1 MRFTLADILTRAAQ
15 WSPDKTA
22 FSVRGD
28 GAITYQELFDRAT
41 RVAMRL
47 TRHPGKHVGIL
58 LPNSVDWVVCLF
70 GAALAGKAAVLLNTR
85 LTMAELVYQIDQSD
99 TSVLMT
105 GPLYKRDPDALT
117 AALRDGCPSCEAV
130 VWWGREQEQPD
141 NSTEVQAWLSQAGM
155 DGNGLGFVDESSL
168 AVIIYTSGTTSL
180 PKGVMLS
187 HYAVTLNALLVGQ
200 AFGATEDDRV
210 FSAGPFAHSG
220 GLTMHVVLSVLYG
233 ATAYSVS
240 YFNPSE
246 VLDSIES
253 NQCTIYSGIETL
265 FLRLLD
271 APDFDLKRVRS
282 VRTGWATGS
291 RSVLHRIAD
300 EVGMPGIISVYGISE
315 AAPNVL
321 ISHQLETR
329 EHRLD
334 TVGTLHPWMRA
345 QVCDP
350 ATDKPVED
358 GEIGELVL
366 RGYSLMQGY
375 YKNVEETAKAL
386 RGGWLHTGDLVRKRP
401 DGYFE
406 FAGRSKDIIRVGGEN
421 VSALEVEDLLHQLH
435 GVAIAAVIP
444 IEDDVYG
451 EVPLAVIKPVNGVE
465 LKADEIMASLSGQL
479 ASYKL
484 PKQIVFRKDMPLTD
498 SGKVQKK
505 QLRALVT
512 GKLAGGR
519 VEDA

>member
-1 MRFTLADILTRAAQ
+1 MRFTLADILHRTAQ
-15 WSPDKTA
+15 WSPEKTA
-22 FSVRGD
+22 FSVGGD
-28 GAITYQELFDRAT
+28 GTITYRELLDRAT
-41 RVAMRL
+41 QVATRL
-47 TRHPGKHVGIL
+47 ARYPEKNVGIL
-58 LPNSVDWVVCLF
+58 LPNSIDWVVCLF

-85 LTMAELVYQIDQSD
+85 LTTSELIFQIDQSD
-99 TSVLMT
+99 TGVLMT
-105 GPLYKRDPDALT
+105 GPLYKRDSEALIE
-117 AALRDGCPSCEAV
+117 ALRDGCPKCDAV
-130 VWWGREQEQPD
+130 VWWGKEQPG
-141 NSTEVQAWLSQAGM
+141 NSLEAQAWLLQPGTS
-155 DGNGLGFVDESSL
+155 DNGLAPVDESSL

-187 HYAVTLNALLVGQ
+187 HYAVTANALMVGQ
-200 AFGATEDDRV
+200 AFGATENDRV

-246 VLDSIES
+246 VLDSIEI
-253 NQCTIYSGIETL
+253 NQCTIYNGIETL

-271 APDFDLKRVRS
+271 APNFDRKRVRS

-321 ISHQLETR
+321 ISHYLESR

-350 ATDKPVED
+350 ETGRPVED

-366 RGYSLMQGY
+366 RGYSVMQGY
-375 YKNVEETAKAL
+375 YKNAEETAKAL
-386 RGGWLHTGDLVRKRP
+386 RDGWLHTGDLVRRRH

-444 IEDDVYG
+444 MEDDVYG
-451 EVPLAVIKPVNGVE
+451 EVPLAVIQPVNGVK
-465 LKADEIMASLSGQL
+465 LDADEIMKALSGHL

-484 PKQIVFRKDMPLTD
+484 PKRIIFRKDIPLTD

-505 QLRALVT
+505 QLRALV
-512 GKLAGGR
+512 AGNPACGR
-519 VEDA
+519 AEGA

>member
-1 MRFTLADILTRAAQ
+1 MKLTLADILARAAR

-22 FSVRGD
+22 FSIHGE

-41 RVAMRL
+41 RVALRL
-47 TRHPGKHVGIL
+47 AGHPGKHVGIL
-58 LPNSVDWVVCLF
+58 LPNSIDWVVCLF

-85 LTMAELVYQIDQSD
+85 LTTPELVYQIDQSD

-105 GPLYKRDPDALT
+105 GPLYQRDSAVLT
-117 AALRDGCPSCEAV
+117 AALRDGCPKCDAI
-130 VWWGREQEQPD
+130 VWWGRERPD
-141 NSTEVQAWLSQAGM
+141 GSVAAHAWLSATQA
-155 DGNGLGFVDESSL
+155 DATRLGPIDESSL
-168 AVIIYTSGTTSL
+168 AVLIYTSGTTSL

-187 HYAVTLNALLVGQ
+187 HAAITTNALLVGQ

-240 YFNPSE
+240 YFNPAE
-246 VLDSIES
+246 VLDTIES
-253 NQCTIYSGIETL
+253 NQCTIYNGIETL

-271 APDFDLKRVRS
+271 APDFDRKRVRS

-300 EVGMPGIISVYGISE
+300 EVGMPGIIGVYGISE

-321 ISHQLETR
+321 ISHHLETP

-334 TVGTLHPWMRA
+334 TAGTPHPWMRA
-345 QVCDP
+345 RVCDP
-350 ATDKPVED
+350 ETGKPVKD
-358 GEIGELVL
+358 GDIGELVL
-366 RGYSLMQGY
+366 CGYSLMLGY
-375 YKNVEETAKAL
+375 YKNAEETAKAL
-386 RGGWLHTGDLVRKRP
+386 RDGWLYTGDLVRRRP

-421 VSALEVEDLLHQLH
+421 VSALEVEDLLHQVR

-444 IEDDVYG
+444 VEDDVYG

-465 LKADEIMASLSGQL
+465 LKADDILRSLSGRL

-484 PKQIVFRKDMPLTD
+484 PRRIVFREDMPLTD

-505 QLRALVT
+505 QLRALVA
-512 GKLAGGR
+512 GKPADGGA
-519 VEDA
+519 ESS

>member
-1 MRFTLADILTRAAQ
+1 MRLTLADILITAAQ

-22 FSVRGD
+22 FSICDD
-28 GAITYQELFDRAT
+28 GAITYRELFDRAT
-41 RVAMRL
+41 HVATRL
-47 TRHPGKHVGIL
+47 AQYPGKNVGIL
-58 LPNSVDWVVCLF
+58 LPNSIDWVVCLF

-85 LTMAELVYQIDQSD
+85 LTTTELVYQIDQSD

-105 GPLYKRDPDALT
+105 GPLHKRDPETLI
-117 AALRDGCPSCEAV
+117 AALRDGCPKCDAI
-130 VWWGREQEQPD
+130 VWWGREQPD
-141 NSTEVQAWLSQAGM
+141 NSVGRQAWLSQAETS
-155 DGNGLGFVDESSL
+155 DNCLGPVDESSL

-180 PKGVMLS
+180 PKGVMLT
-187 HYAVTLNALLVGQ
+187 HYAVTVNALLVGQ

-220 GLTMHVVLSVLYG
+220 GLTMHVVLSVLYR
-233 ATAYSVS
+233 ATAYSVP

-253 NQCTIYSGIETL
+253 NQCTIYNGIETL

-271 APDFDLKRVRS
+271 AQDFDRNRVRS

-321 ISHQLETR
+321 ISHHLETR

-345 QVCDP
+345 RVCDP
-350 ATDKPVED
+350 ETGQPVED

-366 RGYSLMQGY
+366 RGYSVMQGY
-375 YKNVEETAKAL
+375 YKNAEETAKTL
-386 RGGWLHTGDLVRKRP
+386 RDGWLHTGDLVRRRK

-444 IEDDVYG
+444 VKDDVYG

-465 LKADEIMASLSGQL
+465 LKADEIMSSLSGRL

-484 PKQIVFRKDMPLTD
+484 PRRIVFRKDMPLTD

-505 QLRALVT
+505 QLRAMV
-512 GKLAGGR
+512 AGDPASGC
-519 VEDA
+519 VENV

>member
-1 MRFTLADILTRAAQ
+1 MRLTLGDILARAAR

-22 FSVRGD
+22 FSISGD
-28 GAITYQELFDRAT
+28 GTITYQALYRRASDIARRLVEL
-41 RVAMRL
+41 
-47 TRHPGKHVGIL
+47 PGKNVGIL
-58 LPNSVDWVVCLF
+58 LPNSIDWVVCLF

-85 LTMAELVYQIDQSD
+85 LTTTELAYQIDQSD

-105 GPLYKRDPDALT
+105 GPLYKRNADTLVTALK
-117 AALRDGCPSCEAV
+117 DECPKCDSI
-130 VWWGREQEQPD
+130 VWWGDGRPA
-141 NSTEVQAWLSQAGM
+141 NSIDIKTWLSQGAMGQAG
-155 DGNGLGFVDESSL
+155 DLQPVDESSL

-187 HYAVTLNALLVGQ
+187 HYSIAANALMVGQ
-200 AFGATEDDRV
+200 AFGANEDDRV

-220 GLTMHVVLSVLYG
+220 GLTMHVVLSVLYV

-240 YFNPSE
+240 YFAPSE
-246 VLDSIES
+246 VLNVVET
-253 NQCTIYSGIETL
+253 NRCTIYNGIETL

-271 APDFDLKRVRS
+271 APDFDRSRVRS
-282 VRTGWATGS
+282 IRTGWATGS

-300 EVGMPGIISVYGISE
+300 EVGMPGIIGVYGISE

-321 ISHQLETR
+321 ISHHLETR

-334 TVGTLHPWMRA
+334 TVGRLHPWMRA

-350 ATDKPVED
+350 ETGQLVKN
-358 GEIGELVL
+358 GEIGELTL
-366 RGYSLMQGY
+366 LGYSVMQGY
-375 YKNVEETAKAL
+375 YQNPEETAKAM
-386 RGGWLHTGDLVRKRP
+386 RNGWLHTGDLVRRRE

-421 VSALEVEDLLHQLH
+421 VSALEVEDLLHQIH

-444 IEDDVYG
+444 VEDEVYG
-451 EVPLAVIKPVNGVE
+451 EVPLAVIKPVNGVQLRTE
-465 LKADEIMASLSGQL
+465 DIMTALSGHL

-484 PKQIVFRKDMPLTD
+484 PKRVVFREDMPLTD

-512 GKLAGGR
+512 G
-519 VEDA
+519 DDNP